1 MEMAGSWTVAL
12 VALAGAA
19 LVALAAYFAV
29 RRAGGDGGELSA
41 ERDAR
46 VSAEGRAA
54 SLEEAVRRL
63 EKDERETAAELDA
76 LRGRLD
82 AEREKTSELQR
93 DLATLK
99 VERSKDAERAE
110 HQIAELKAAR
120 EAMTKEFRL
129 LAEEVMAKH
138 GQTFKQQNREQIE
151 GLLNPL
157 RQKIVEFQQGM
168 TDAQKEAATG
178 RATLAEQIRMLNER
192 SGEMTRET
200 LNLTR
205 ALKGRTQT
213 QGAWGEM
220 ILSTILEKSGLRE
233 GEEYTTQQSETVED
247 GRRLRPDVVVNLPN
261 DHKIIVDSKVSLV
274 AFEEFVNAEDEAQ
287 RTAALKRHVDS
298 LRGHIRD
305 LSAKDYSRIAGVT
318 PDYVIMFVPI
328 EGAFAAALESAP
340 DLTGFAIGQNITI
353 ATPTTLITLLRT
365 VANLWQ
371 VERQQKNAEE
381 IASRAGLLYDKFEG
395 FVADMARVRKGLD
408 SATQAHDQAMNKLS
422 TGRGNLVNQA
432 ETLRQLGAKTKKR
445 LPDELVEDAIAPE
458 LLEGD

>member
-1 MEMAGSWTVAL
+1 MDMAGIGPVA
-12 VALAGAA
+12 A
-19 LVALAAYFAV
+19 VALAAAVLVAVAAYLAV
-29 RRAGGDGGELSA
+29 RRAASGNGDAAA

-46 VSAEGRAA
+46 IAAEGQAA
-54 SLEEAVRRL
+54 RLEEAVRRL
-63 EKDERETAAELDA
+63 EADEREAREATAKLEA
-76 LRGRLD
+76 RLE
-82 AEREKTSELQR
+82 AERNRAGTLER
-93 DLATLK
+93 DLATLR
-99 VERSKDAERAE
+99 VERQKDAERAE
-110 HQIAELKAAR
+110 QQIAELKDAR

-138 GQTFKQQNREQIE
+138 GQTFRQQNREQIE

-168 TDAQKEAATG
+168 THAQQEAATG
-178 RATLAEQIRMLNER
+178 RATLAEQIRMLSER

-233 GEEYTTQQSETVED
+233 GEEYATQQSETMED

-274 AFEEFVNAEDEAQ
+274 AFEEFVNAEDEAG
-287 RTAALKRHVDS
+287 RAAGLKRHVDS

-305 LSAKDYSRIAGVT
+305 LSSKDYSRIAGVT

-328 EGAFAAALESAP
+328 EGAFAAALETAP

-395 FVADMARVRKGLD
+395 FVSDMSRIRKGLD
-408 SATQAHDQAMNKLS
+408 SATQAHDQAMGKLS

-445 LPDELVEDAIAPE
+445 LPDELIEDAIAPE
-458 LLEGD
+458 LLEQD